1 MFIELFNR
9 RHKSFLNKTKSEA
22 GQFILQKNEQ
32 MWMIFVEKVFRT
44 VWKNDNNYLY
54 KDFTT
59 K

>member
-1 MFIELFNR
+1 MRN
-9 RHKSFLNKTKSEA
+9 KSFLNETKSEA

-44 VWKNDNNYLY
+44 VWKNDNKYLY
-54 KDFTT
+54 KNFTI